1 MTAPRSGPPDP
12 ADLVDLQR
20 YPLLDLDG
28 PAGRA
33 LVDRSR
39 AAMAADGACELLG
52 FLTADGLEACVD
64 DAVAL
69 APAAHRSHGA
79 TTPYLEQP
87 SPDWAEDHPRAQR
100 LPFSLGAV
108 AYDQFPASSPIRAVY
123 EWEPLLRFV
132 AAVLDRGEVF
142 RYADPLGA
150 LNLAVMDDG
159 DVLGWHFDQ
168 TDFVVSIALQ
178 SSERGGHFECAELI
192 RTAHDEQYERVAA
205 VMDGDPEGRVRVVAM
220 EPGTLLLF
228 AGRRSLHR
236 VSTVEGDRARHVAL
250 LGYDTASGTRSS
262 ESLQRVRYGRVA

>member
-1 MTAPRSGPPDP
+1 MTTP
-12 ADLVDLQR
+12 LVDLER
-20 YPLLDLDG
+20 YPLDDLDG
-28 PAGRA
+28 ARSLTVVAEGRRALSDRGFAALPGFLHPAGVTA
-33 LVDRSR
+33 LV
-39 AAMAADGACELLG
+39 
-52 FLTADGLEACVD
+52 TEAETLVP
-64 DAVAL
+64 L
-69 APAAHRSHGA
+69 AHRSRVVGTA
-79 TTPYLEQP
+79 YLAPPDDSFP
-87 SPDWAEDHPRAQR
+87 SGHPRR
-100 LPFSLGAV
+100 SLWPTSLAVV
-108 AYDQFPASSPIRAVY
+108 AYDQFPTGSGLRSLY
-123 EWEPLLRFV
+123 EWDPLRELIRRLLDEP
-132 AAVLDRGEVF
+132 VLH

-150 LNLAVMDDG
+150 LNLAVMTDG
-159 DVLGWHFDQ
+159 DELGWHFDQ